1 MITDIAKDLVEGYY
15 KLDIT
20 ENTKKRAY
28 VDARDMYFK
37 LLRENTKMSFEA
49 IGEAVDRDHSSV
61 MYSQRKLSNL
71 MSVEPQVKKNYDI
84 LNKKFQEI
92 LLLSEND
99 DLQDFISVE
108 GFYQKKYKA
117 LEINIKEVI
126 AKVEGK
132 EIDDINSLQTFE
144 ALEGLFTKY
153 NFLKAS
159 FYKTQPKRAKSGKL
173 DLV

>member
-1 MITDIAKDLVEGYY
+1 MITEIAKDLVEGYY

-20 ENTKKRAY
+20 EDTRKRAY

-49 IGEAVDRDHSSV
+49 IGEAVNRDHSSV

-84 LNKKFQEI
+84 LNKKFQEM

-99 DLQDFISVE
+99 DLEGFISVE
-108 GFYQKKYKA
+108 GFYEKKYKA
-117 LEINIKEVI
+117 LEFNIKEVI

-132 EIDDINSLQTFE
+132 EIDDVNSLQTFE
-144 ALEGLFTKY
+144 CLESLLVKY
-153 NFLKAS
+153 NLLKS
-159 FYKTQPKRAKSGKL
+159 KFYRTQPKRAKSGKL